1 MLTEEA
7 PTSEALLDG
16 RYRLI
21 TCIGRGGAASV
32 YEAED
37 TLLERTVAVKLFRSE
52 SETRFPAGQA
62 NTEKALLAP
71 LSHPA
76 LVTLFDAKVDPG
88 PVRYLVMEYVDGPTL
103 AAQLT
108 YGALPSDAVAR
119 IGRDLAE
126 GLAVVHRAG
135 IVHCDVKPS
144 NVLLIRPERPGKHW
158 HAKLAD
164 FGIACAVESAGPV
177 DSSPETKPEM
187 IVGTAAYMAPEQLRH
202 AELGPAVD
210 IYALGLVLIEAL
222 RGRAAYPLSNSVESA
237 LVRLSAPPA
246 VPESLGPDWVRL
258 LTSMTRIDPAERP
271 SAEEVAAA
279 LRAIPPAGEAVPAQI
294 EAGSSGEEP
303 GARSGATLVF
313 PTASGPASAPPTR
326 RRMLV
331 AAFAALLLAG
341 AGVAAAWAVAAP
353 DPPAAKA
360 AIVLPFERVP
370 PPQADPA
377 PPAPVEQVPVEV
389 IEQQDD
395 SGPGNSDRGNSEGN
409 SGKGDERKGQKDD
422 SGKGGG
428 G

>member
-7 PTSEALLDG
+7 ATSEALLDG

-108 YGALPSDAVAR
+108 YGALPPDAVAR
-119 IGRDLAE
+119 IGRELAE

-144 NVLLIRPERPGKHW
+144 NVLLIRPERPGEHW

-164 FGIACAVESAGPV
+164 FGIACAIESTGPV
-177 DSSPETKPEM
+177 DSSPETKPEI

-202 AELGPAVD
+202 VELGPAVD

-222 RGRAAYPLSNSVESA
+222 RGRPAYPLSNSVESA
-237 LVRLSAPPA
+237 LVRLSAPPS
-246 VPESLGPDWVRL
+246 VPEGLGPDWARL
-258 LTSMTRIDPAERP
+258 LTSMTSIDPEERP

-279 LRAIPPAGEAVPAQI
+279 LRSIPPAGEAVTTQVEGGAAGG
-294 EAGSSGEEP
+294 EADESAGS
-303 GARSGATLVF
+303 TLVYR
-313 PTASGPASAPPTR
+313 TASGSASPTR

-331 AAFAALLLAG
+331 AALAALLLAG
-341 AGVAAAWAVAAP
+341 AGVAGAWAVATP

-360 AIVLPFERVP
+360 AVVLPFERVSP
-370 PPQADPA
+370 PVADPVQ
-377 PPAPVEQVPVEV
+377 PDPAEQVPADVVE
-389 IEQQDD
+389 QGDD
-395 SGPGNSDRGNSEGN
+395 SGPGNSDPGGN
-409 SGKGDERKGQKDD
+409 SGKGDEKKGQKGD

>member
-1 MLTEEA
+1 MLTEEEA
-7 PTSEALLDG
+7 TSAALLDG

-71 LSHPA
+71 LSNPA

-135 IVHCDVKPS
+135 VVHCDVKPS
-144 NVLLIRPERPGKHW
+144 NVLLIRPERPGKQW
-158 HAKLAD
+158 RAKLAD
-164 FGIACAVESAGPV
+164 FGIACAIDSPAPA
-177 DSSPETKPEM
+177 DSSPETQPEM

-222 RGRAAYPLSNSVESA
+222 RGHPAYPLSNSVESA
-237 LVRLSAPPA
+237 LVRLSVSPE
-246 VPESLGPDWVRL
+246 VPENFGVDWVRL
-258 LTSMTRIDPAERP
+258 LTSMTRIDPEERP
-271 SAEEVAAA
+271 TAEEVAAV
-279 LRAIPPAGEAVPAQI
+279 LRSIPPSGAPVAPQVEEAA
-294 EAGSSGEEP
+294 SG
-303 GARSGATLVF
+303 GDVDGLAGATLVF
-313 PTASGPASAPPTR
+313 PTASGPASVPPGR

-331 AAFAALLLAG
+331 AALAALLLAG
-341 AGVAAAWAVAAP
+341 TGAAGVWAVSTP
-353 DPPAAKA
+353 DPPGARA
-360 AIVLPFERVP
+360 AIVLPFERITP
-370 PPQADPA
+370 PVADPVQPDPVDA
-377 PPAPVEQVPVEV
+377 VEQ
-389 IEQQDD
+389 DD
-395 SGPGNSDRGNSEGN
+395 N
-409 SGKGDERKGQKDD
+409 SGQGNPDRRSSGGNGGNGGKGEEKKGQKGDA
-422 SGKGGG
+422 GKGGG
-428 G
+428 